1 MSVFGPA
8 KISAVLRS
16 SLQPCFSALATTVV
30 FSFFINLL
38 AFTSPLYMLQIY
50 DRVIGSRNETT
61 LLGITLLVG
70 YLLIINAL
78 LEMLRARIM
87 VHASVAV
94 DGKLAGAVFD
104 ATHSAG
110 LHFPRLAQG
119 QSLRDLDAVR
129 EFVAGPGLIALCD
142 LLWMPIF
149 ITACFILHPWFGAI
163 AIGGAVVILAL
174 TLASE
179 FATTKRLGLASRA
192 SIGATQR
199 AVSALR
205 NGEVIQAMGMLGV
218 LRKAWLEQHGEALDL
233 QAAAGARSGLIS
245 AASKFVRMFLQTMI
259 LGLGA
264 YLAIHNQ
271 ISAGMIIAASIFVG
285 RALAPVEG
293 VVGNWKGM
301 TNARNS
307 WARLAKLFAVAG
319 EPKQQVKLPRP
330 LGHLKLDTVFAG
342 PPEQSRATLRNVSL
356 EVMPGEVL
364 GIVGPSA
371 AGKSTLARVITGVWP
386 QFSGHVRLDG
396 ADFAHWDAQER
407 GQYVGYLPQDVE
419 LFSGTVAENVARF
432 QQVESDSIIET
443 ARLCG
448 CHDMVQLL
456 PDGYNTAIGEGGAAL
471 SGGQRQR
478 IGLARAFFGRPSL
491 VVLDEPNA
499 SLDQSGEEA
508 LIEAIRRYRS
518 FGCTIVL
525 ITHKINVLAAADK
538 IVVLDDG
545 VVQAFGSREEVL
557 KRLTAPR
564 PVRPALDQRAAP
576 C

>member
-1 MSVFGPA
+1 MAGSGPIKA
-8 KISAVLRS
+8 SAVLVNGVRS
-16 SLQPCFSALATTVV
+16 CVPAVMTTVV

-78 LEMLRARIM
+78 LEMLRSRLM
-87 VHASVAV
+87 VQASLAV
-94 DGKLAGAVFD
+94 DSKLAGSVFD

-119 QSLRDLDAVR
+119 QTLRDLDSVR
-129 EFVAGPGLIALCD
+129 EFIAGPALIALCD

-149 ITACFILHPWFGAI
+149 IVTCFFLHPWFGAI
-163 AIGGAVVILAL
+163 ALVGSALIFLL

-179 FATTKRLGLASRA
+179 LATTGPMSQASKS
-192 SIGATQR
+192 SIAANQK

-205 NGEVIQAMGMLGV
+205 NAEVIHAMGMLDV
-218 LRKAWLEQHGEALDL
+218 LRETWIAQHTHVLNL
-233 QAAAGARSGLIS
+233 QAIAGTRSGLMA
-245 AASKFVRMFLQTMI
+245 AASKFVRMFLQAMV

-293 VVGNWKGM
+293 VVGNWKGL

-307 WARLAKLFAVAG
+307 WSRLVKLFAVAG
-319 EPKQQVKLPRP
+319 EEPKRVTLPRP
-330 LGHLKLDTVFAG
+330 VGHLTLEAVTAG
-342 PPEQSRATLRNVSL
+342 PPEQSRSTLRNISF
-356 EVMPGEVL
+356 EARPGEVV

-371 AGKSTLARVITGVWP
+371 AGKSSLARVITGVWRP
-386 QFSGHVRLDG
+386 SSGNVRLDG
-396 ADFAHWDAQER
+396 FDFSHWNPRER
-407 GQYVGYLPQDVE
+407 GRYIGYLPQDIE
-419 LFSGTVAENVARF
+419 LFSGTVAQNIARF
-432 QQVESDSIIET
+432 QEVDSDAVIET

-448 CHDMVQLL
+448 CHEMIQLL
-456 PDGYNTAIGEGGAAL
+456 PDGYNTAVGEGGATL

-478 IGLARAFFGRPSL
+478 IGLARAFFDRPAL

-499 SLDQSGEEA
+499 SLDQGGEEA
-508 LIEAIRRYRS
+508 LVQAISRFRS
-518 FGCTIVL
+518 FGTTIIL
-525 ITHKINVLAAADK
+525 ITHKISVLTVADK
-538 IVVLDDG
+538 ILVLEG
-545 VVQAFGSREEVL
+545 GMAQVFGPRHDVL
-557 KRLTAPR
+557 KHLIAPPA
-564 PVRPALDQRAAP
+564 PVRAAAG
-576 C
+576 